1 MRVLHVITGLLAGG
15 AEQQLRLLVR
25 HTRHHA
31 DVATL
36 YNRGLVADGIEAD
49 GSRVVD
55 LRMRGNRDLSALGRL
70 VRLMRAGRYEVVH
83 VHLYRACV
91 YGRIAARI
99 AGVPVVV
106 TTEHSLGEHQIEGR
120 PKTWGV
126 RALYLA
132 TDRLSDVTIA
142 VSGAVRERLVEWGVS
157 RGKIEVIPVGL
168 DFGALAFDAAARR
181 SVRSSLGI
189 PDDAYV
195 IGGLGRLEPGK
206 RFHALVSAVAP
217 LLGPGHRLVLVGDG
231 RERQRLAQLAHAA
244 GAAYRVIFTG
254 ERADVG
260 ALLSAIDLLV
270 SPSEDE
276 TFGAAVLEALA
287 AGLPVLYVR
296 CPALDGV
303 RISAAHQVGGTVEQ
317 LRAALVEQGRAGR
330 QPGGRAG
337 TALDRYDITTCSRA
351 VDELYERVA
360 LGTSRRGLSG
370 TARAGRL

>member
-1 MRVLHVITGLLAGG
+1 MRVLHVITGLRAGG

-25 HTRHHA
+25 HTRHQA

-49 GSRVVD
+49 GTRVVD
-55 LRMRGNRDLSALGRL
+55 LAMRSNRDLSALWRL

-83 VHLYRACV
+83 VHLYRACI

-120 PKTWGV
+120 PKTWKV

-132 TDRLSDVTIA
+132 TDRLSNVTVA
-142 VSGAVRERLVEWGVS
+142 VSEAVRERLVEWGVP
-157 RGKIEVIPVGL
+157 RGKIEVIPIGL
-168 DFGALAFDAAARR
+168 DFDALAFDAAARH

-189 PDDAYV
+189 ADDTEV
-195 IGGLGRLEPGK
+195 IGGVGRLEPGK
-206 RFHALVSAVAP
+206 RFHALISAAAP
-217 LLGPGHRLVLVGDG
+217 LLGPGRRLLLVGDG
-231 RERQRLAQLAHAA
+231 RERERLAQLAHAA
-244 GAAYRVIFTG
+244 GVAEWVVFTG

-260 ALLSAIDLLV
+260 ALLSAMDLLV

-276 TFGAAVLEALA
+276 TFGAVVLEALA

-303 RISAAHQVGGTVEQ
+303 RTPVARNVGGTVDQ
-317 LRAALVEQGRAGR
+317 LRAALRERVSGGH
-330 QPGGRAG
+330 QPRGMPG
-337 TALDRYDITTCSRA
+337 TTLDRYAIATCSRA
-351 VDELYERVA
+351 VDQLYEQLA
-360 LGTSRRGLSG
+360 LRGARG
-370 TARAGRL
+370 ERDTATAGRL